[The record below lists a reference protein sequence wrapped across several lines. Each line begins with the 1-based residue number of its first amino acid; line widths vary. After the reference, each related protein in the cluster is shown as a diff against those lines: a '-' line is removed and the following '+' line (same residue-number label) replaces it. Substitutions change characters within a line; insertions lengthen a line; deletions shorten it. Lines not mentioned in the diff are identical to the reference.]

1 MSVSSI
7 AIVIGSIVGVCGL
20 VACIIVACTHRRLN
34 PMRIS
39 FIVMSAGGYL
49 WIIGQALA
57 IAAAETKLM
66 ALKEHMN
73 NCARLAQP
81 GI

>member
-7 AIVIGSIVGVCGL
+7 AIVIGSIAGACGL
-20 VACIIVACTHRRLN
+20 VACIIVACTHPSLN

-39 FIVMSAGGYL
+39 FIVMSAGGFL

-57 IAAAETKLM
+57 AA
-66 ALKEHMN
+66 
-73 NCARLAQP
+73 
-81 GI
+81 GG